1 MKWLIYIVVFPSFFG
16 LSQEILTLENC
27 VNNVLN
33 NEALFIEQSVAL
45 ETAMINKKFHQWSI
59 LPTISA
65 STNLSTS
72 FGRRIDPFT
81 NTFTASQVNSQ
92 SIGLSSNMPLFNG
105 FNYFYQKQIFES
117 KVAQQTISVEQKKN
131 ELLLSTIDEYV
142 ELCNLQ
148 TQLDLS
154 KLRIEHYQA
163 IQKKQQSLIMEGKI
177 SVIDTLKSSNSIL
190 NEKLQLTKFEAQ
202 FILKLIRL
210 NFKMKQ
216 PTTKSYN
223 FEVESIKLC
232 AVTPLYSEDFQ
243 LRMLEAKQKTVE
255 HELKSAHTQ
264 NLPSLALSGNI
275 GTGFST
281 NNKDFTLTDTPT
293 KPYQDQLNQNLYEGV
308 GIYLNI
314 PIFNRGIWFKENKLA
329 KVKLN
334 EIEQS
339 KELSTSKLA
348 LVKLE
353 NEQQLLSKGAEI
365 VTLNEM
371 VKNLETIYSKTN
383 LLYQEEKTSYLE
395 LETSFLEWQTKKVE
409 LEFLKLECY
418 KLKLVT

>member
-1 MKWLIYIVVFPSFFG
+1 MKWLFYIFFFQSFFG
-16 LSQEILTLENC
+16 YSQEILTLEKC
-27 VNNVLN
+27 VNSVLN
-33 NEALFIEQSVAL
+33 NEALFIEQIAAL
-45 ETAMINKKFHQWSI
+45 ETAIINKKFHPWSV
-59 LPTISA
+59 LPTINA
-65 STNLSTS
+65 TTNLSTS
-72 FGRRIDPFT
+72 FGRRVDPFT

-117 KVAQQTISVEQKKN
+117 TVAQQTISVEQKKN
-131 ELLLSTIDEYV
+131 ELLLSAIDEYV

-163 IQKKQQSLIMEGKI
+163 IQKKQKSLIMEGKI
-177 SVIDTLKSSNSIL
+177 SVIDTLKSTNSLL

-202 FILKLIRL
+202 FMLKLIRL

-216 PTTKSYN
+216 PSTNIYR
-223 FEVESIKLC
+223 FEVESINLT
-232 AVTPLYSEDFQ
+232 ANTPHYSDEFQ

-255 HELKSAHTQ
+255 NELKSARTQ
-264 NLPSLALSGNI
+264 SLPSLALSGNI

-281 NNKDFTLTDTPT
+281 NNKDFALAGTPT

-314 PIFNRGIWFKENKLA
+314 PIFNRGVWFKENQLA
-329 KVKLN
+329 KVKMN

-339 KELSTSKLA
+339 KEFSASNLA
-348 LVKLE
+348 IVKLE
-353 NEQQLLSKGAEI
+353 NEQLVLAKSSEI
-365 VTLNEM
+365 VTLNTIVE
-371 VKNLETIYSKTN
+371 NLETIYSKTN
-383 LLYQEEKTSYLE
+383 FLYQEGKTNYLE
-395 LETSFLEWQTKKVE
+395 LENSFLEWQTRKVE
-409 LEFLKLECY
+409 LEILKLEY
-418 KLKLVT
+418 LKRKLFV